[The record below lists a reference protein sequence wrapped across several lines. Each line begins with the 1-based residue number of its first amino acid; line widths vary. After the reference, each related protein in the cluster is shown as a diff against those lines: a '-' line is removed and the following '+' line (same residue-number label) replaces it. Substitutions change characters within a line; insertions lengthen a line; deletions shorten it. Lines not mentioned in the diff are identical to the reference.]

1 MAEGETNAYFA
12 SDLMH
17 RLYHMPAFGD
27 GLVEHFTEGYTE
39 VLALGADNAT
49 FAIRD
54 SDVLQYFALDV
65 YAFDII
71 LPGVGCPGGNTT
83 EVAAASESSTP
94 TASETTAPNPTA
106 DVPPVSTIASKQSC
120 ASADK

>member
-1 MAEGETNAYFA
+1 MGWTVAEGETNAYFA

-27 GLVEHFTEGYTE
+27 GFVEHFTEDYAQ
-39 VLALGADNAT
+39 VLALRVDNAT

-83 EVAAASESSTP
+83 QAAAASEPSTP
-94 TASETTAPNPTA
+94 TVSETTAASPTA
-106 DVPPVSTIASKQSC
+106 DVPPVSTIACRRSC
-120 ASADK
+120 S